1 MHKYKP
7 RVHVM
12 EQDSRIDL
20 SRIQSLPAEGVKT
33 FTFKETEFTT
43 VTAYQNQQ
51 VKPTRSQASKD
62 GPRGTFGIEA
72 NCTIRIEFFTIKK
85 SHSAIALSS
94 SKFDHELC
102 GSCVRKE
109 STTKSARRERT

>member
-12 EQDSRIDL
+12 EQDSRVDL

-33 FTFKETEFTT
+33 FSFKETEFTT

-51 VKPTRSQASKD
+51 VKLARPQARASGLRKD
-62 GPRGTFGIEA
+62 LGIEA
-72 NCTIRIEFFTIKK
+72 SGPLWNAF
-85 SHSAIALSS
+85 
-94 SKFDHELC
+94 
-102 GSCVRKE
+102 
-109 STTKSARRERT
+109 